1 MTNDFI
7 TYKFY
12 QRNGKRLTIKGQ
24 NLDNNK
30 SQITIVACSKSD
42 GFTKWKGFK
51 AVESGEPEYHPKT
64 INLDYP
70 LTLKSFMD
78 FCHSNF
84 YWKTSIPVNLKLEG
98 LTNKSR
104 TFCKK
109 RVIGIKLNQYSK
121 LPQS

>member
-12 QRNGKRLTIKGQ
+12 QRNGKRLTIKGK
-24 NLDNNK
+24 NLDNNT

-42 GFTKWKGFK
+42 WFTKQRGSK
-51 AVESGEPEYHPKT
+51 AVESGEPEYHPKI
-64 INLDYP
+64 INLDYK

-84 YWKTSIPVNLKLEG
+84 YWKATIPVELKLEG

-109 RVIGIKLNQYSK
+109 RVIGVKLNKYSK
-121 LPQS
+121 LPDA